1 LSKLL
6 TLSLAAAAGYTAA
19 RALLEHELPDET
31 PTALREPLERA
42 RAQLQ
47 RAREQA
53 RTVRTAARQASDDAA
68 RELLADYQ
76 RRTGRASSTNTDTTR
91 ATIGLART
99 DPSATRAGWRR

>member
-6 TLSLAAAAGYTAA
+6 TLSLAAAAGYAAA
-19 RALLEHELPDET
+19 RALLEHELPEET

-42 RAQLQ
+42 RARLQ

-53 RTVRTAARQASDDAA
+53 RTVGAAARQASDDAA

-76 RRTGRASSTNTDTTR
+76 RRTGRTSSTNTES
-91 ATIGLART
+91 ART
-99 DPSATRAGWRR
+99 SWRR